1 MGNNNEWNIYSY
13 TNTFTKRA
21 TLQPQIFDKLEDCNW
36 HCRDCAGKD
45 IDSKQYAGG
54 GGIQGLQRGTKTR
67 PGLVIETANAECV
80 DCHRTVNCDRW
91 TGEYK
96 AANPASGLAKS
107 LQTKIYNHY
116 GYIDAIEQRK
126 RQAHEL
132 VIDHRLP
139 MERWGLPE
147 DHNSISMTSNEIQ
160 AKFQLLKKDFAGNH
174 NLLKS
179 RACER
184 CIANGKRGY
193 PMGIKFYYEG
203 NEDWPEGCP
212 VSGPGTER
220 GCIGCG
226 WYDFDTWR
234 QSLNVLI
241 CQGNFDTE

>member
-1 MGNNNEWNIYSY
+1 MISNDEWDINSY
-13 TNTFTKRA
+13 TETFTARA
-21 TLQPQIFDKLEDCNW
+21 TLQPQIFDKLKDRNW

-67 PGLVIETANAECV
+67 PGIVIETAIAECV
-80 DCHRTVNCDRW
+80 DCHRTVSCDRW

-96 AANPASGLAKS
+96 TSNPASGLSKS

-116 GYIDAIEQRK
+116 GYIDTIEQRK

-132 VIDHRLP
+132 IIDHRFP
-139 MERWGLPE
+139 MERWGVAE
-147 DHNSISMTSNEIQ
+147 EHNSSSMTGEEIE

-184 CIANGKRGY
+184 CISTGKRGY
-193 PMGIKFYYEG
+193 PMGIQFYYDG
-203 NEDWPEGCP
+203 NENWPEECP
-212 VSGPGTER
+212 TSGPDAER

-226 WYDFDTWR
+226 WYDFESWR
-234 QSLNVLI
+234 KALNDFI
-241 CQGNFDTE
+241 IKSNT